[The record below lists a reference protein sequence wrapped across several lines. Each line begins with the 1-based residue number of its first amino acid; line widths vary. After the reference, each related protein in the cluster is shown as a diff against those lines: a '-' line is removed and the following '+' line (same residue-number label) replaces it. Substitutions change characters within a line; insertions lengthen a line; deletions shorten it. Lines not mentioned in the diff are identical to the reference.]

1 MTMIWNIMAQKL
13 ILQVWF
19 PKFSFWFCFA
29 SLGSSSPE
37 ISLLRSL
44 YLVQVIGLKFLNNFF
59 YWRSWTKY
67 FLPILVYK
75 KWIFLEL
82 ETEAEIYE
90 KLGYYL
96 WSPGGNGQNARYQ
109 ASFDFG
115 TNLTCDTKIN
125 DIKVLLLIYKHS
137 LYEALL

>member
-1 MTMIWNIMAQKL
+1 MYDFQN
-13 ILQVWF
+13 
-19 PKFSFWFCFA
+19 FSFWFFNA
-29 SLGSSSPE
+29 SLGSYSP
-37 ISLLRSL
+37 SNRS
-44 YLVQVIGLKFLNNFF
+44 QVFESFF
-59 YWRSWTKY
+59 CSRSWTRSI
-67 FLPILVYK
+67 FIYK
-75 KWIFLEL
+75 RWIFLDL

-125 DIKVLLLIYKHS
+125 DIKVLLIYFHFK
-137 LYEALL
+137 LLRTTYDFTSKYFIVLQIFCYFSIF

>member
-1 MTMIWNIMAQKL
+1 MRVLAHTVK
-13 ILQVWF
+13 V
-19 PKFSFWFCFA
+19 
-29 SLGSSSPE
+29 
-37 ISLLRSL
+37 
-44 YLVQVIGLKFLNNFF
+44 KFLNHFSARGLELNTF
-59 YWRSWTKY
+59 YLLI
-67 FLPILVYK
+67 FVYK
-75 KWIFLEL
+75 RWIFLEL

>member
-1 MTMIWNIMAQKL
+1 MISKIFLFDFLMRVLAHT
-13 ILQVWF
+13 
-19 PKFSFWFCFA
+19 
-29 SLGSSSPE
+29 
-37 ISLLRSL
+37 
-44 YLVQVIGLKFLNNFF
+44 VQVIGLKFLNHFSARGLELP
-59 YWRSWTKY
+59 RSIFIY
-67 FLPILVYK
+67 ER
-75 KWIFLEL
+75 WIFLDL

-125 DIKVLLLIYKHS
+125 DIKVHKY
-137 LYEALL
+137 Y